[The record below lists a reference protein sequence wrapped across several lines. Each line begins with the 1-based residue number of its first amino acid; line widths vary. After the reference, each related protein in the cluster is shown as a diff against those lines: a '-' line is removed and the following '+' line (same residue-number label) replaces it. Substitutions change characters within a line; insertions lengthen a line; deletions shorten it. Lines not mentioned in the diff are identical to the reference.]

1 MLRKLAITAVLGAV
15 LAFAALA
22 TLGPASR
29 ATYAD
34 TAIDSEEQ
42 SFIDLLNQHRVSISL
57 APLLLDASMTNAAEW
72 MSRDMGEKAYFS
84 HTDSLGRSP
93 WTRLCDFGYCYNT
106 WKGENI
112 AAGYV
117 TGSSVFQGWYD
128 SPGHKANMEGSHYT
142 VMGLA
147 RVYVAG
153 SPYGYYWTND
163 FGGYTV
169 PGGSPPPA
177 PTSTPTP
184 TATTAPS
191 PSPTKTPSPS
201 LSPPVSPT
209 PTPTPTLTPTPTPTA
224 TATPVKTGTPSATAT
239 PSMTNSPAPTA
250 SPALLLADVD
260 CDDEL
265 TAVDSVRILQ
275 YTAGLPPASISDC
288 PPVGSA
294 SLGAAAGG
302 ARYRGDVDCN
312 GRVNTMDALIVLK
325 AMTGDYS
332 QFGC

>member
-1 MLRKLAITAVLGAV
+1 VLRKLAITAVLGAV
-15 LAFAALA
+15 MAFAALA

-42 SFIDLLNQHRVSISL
+42 SFIDLLNQHRVSMSL
-57 APLLLDASMTNAAEW
+57 APLLLDSSMTNAAEW

-117 TGSSVFQGWYD
+117 TGASVFQGWYD
-128 SPGHKANMEGSHYT
+128 SPGHRANMEGSHYT
-142 VMGLA
+142 VIGLA

-191 PSPTKTPSPS
+191 PSPTKSPSPT
-201 LSPPVSPT
+201 PPPT
-209 PTPTPTLTPTPTPTA
+209 PTPTPTPTASPTPA
-224 TATPVKTGTPSATAT
+224 GTLSPTAT
-239 PSMTNSPAPTA
+239 PSPSPTGKP
-250 SPALLLADVD
+250 PLLLADVD
-260 CDDEL
+260 CDDKL

-288 PPVGSA
+288 PPVGSS

-332 QFGC
+332 RFGC